1 MKILIVEDDHE
12 ILKLMHIVLS
22 DTLHHEVLGVHD
34 VTNARDSIDSFMPDI
49 ILLDLVMDGENPID
63 FVYYL
68 RKQYPSIQVILV
80 SASSKLK
87 SVASNLS
94 VPYLAKPFA
103 IDDLNHIILTS
114 RKSETMART

>member
-1 MKILIVEDDHE
+1 
-12 ILKLMHIVLS
+12 MHIVLS